1 MNFSTIIKSLASPT
15 GSTILGAAAGGALG
29 GGLAEFEK
37 AHDFYKTDATKGL
50 ASLTGVGGGALAG
63 AILANPRL
71 RANHMRL
78 ALGDIGALLGPKQI
92 LLAGTDAISSAAN
105 SVDDFTDIQNDLAD
119 KSINITKNQ
128 LDTAIANKEVADR
141 ANETSKEWLSI
152 AKKYTPLVGGTLAAL
167 LGLYAYN
174 SFKDKKQPIDLKI
187 DQKLD
192 SRNKGSMYLEIP
204 SDKVS
209 DKFYNQFSRELLFK
223 DDREKYEQAKE
234 KEKEGMNLTRK
245 EKNIIEKFEKNAS
258 SSTFAD
264 IHPSNLTKEQQQFK
278 DALKNEEWR
287 INQLYD
293 HENNLRTSL
302 KDKYNKNLD
311 IDDNLATSYLKF
323 EAKLSPWQNA
333 ASAYK
338 NMGNAGLTQFL
349 EKDPT
354 YSKLSPEL
362 KAQIF
367 EHVVDVNTPFM
378 QKLLAMFMQNVAPAF
393 IGGQMPRKN

>member
-1 MNFSTIIKSLASPT
+1 MNFSNIIKGLTSPT

-71 RANHMRL
+71 RAKHTGL

-152 AKKYTPLVGGTLAAL
+152 AKKYTPLMGSTLAAL

-174 SFKDKKQPIDLKI
+174 SLKDKKQPIDLKI

-234 KEKEGMNLTRK
+234 KEKEGMNLTKK

-258 SSTFAD
+258 QNWMQQRSDFTNKLKDEEWRLNEAFDSGQRINKSISSKLQNAELNNRFKKDLAQSHNDFMQKLPKWQNATAAYNNMGDYGIQSFIESD
-264 IHPSNLTKEQQQFK
+264 PSMSKLTKEQK
-278 DALKNEEWR
+278 AL
-287 INQLYD
+287 LY
-293 HENNLRTSL
+293 
-302 KDKYNKNLD
+302 
-311 IDDNLATSYLKF
+311 
-323 EAKLSPWQNA
+323 
-333 ASAYK
+333 
-338 NMGNAGLTQFL
+338 
-349 EKDPT
+349 
-354 YSKLSPEL
+354 
-362 KAQIF
+362 
-367 EHVVDVNTPFM
+367 EHVKDINTPFM
-378 QKLLAMFMQNVAPAF
+378 QKLISMLTQSVLPAF
-393 IGGQMPRKN
+393 IGGGNK